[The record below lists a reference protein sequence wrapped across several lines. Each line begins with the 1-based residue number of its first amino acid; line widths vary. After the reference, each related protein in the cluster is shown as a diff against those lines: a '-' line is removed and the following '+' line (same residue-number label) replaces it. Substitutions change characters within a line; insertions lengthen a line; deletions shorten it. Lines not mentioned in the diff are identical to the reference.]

1 MKKKMLCA
9 LLVICMAL
17 PFFSASAWAAKDY
30 SPYTV
35 EVEISAG
42 DTVSDI
48 CDSYS
53 IDYYAV
59 KDAILI
65 VNGFATEDAISAVH
79 PGQKIFIPRSRAD
92 AEAIVNLHDAVVS
105 AVIPASYVIKHTVQ
119 KSETL
124 TDICSAYGLTFSAC
138 RSAIKSINNWK
149 SDSKLNGIYSGQEII
164 LPASDAAAAAISA
177 AVEKAVDANINVS
190 IASADE
196 LEYYLISYTMASG
209 DTVKS
214 VCDALGVKY
223 SAEVASMF
231 QTINKVGNISLV
243 QAGREY
249 LFPSKSAENAVYAV
263 YAHKI
268 TDGDTVGDLCA
279 AYGVKYNNVTAILQG
294 LNPKLSMTS
303 IPKGGTILLVA
314 PSNVSAAQPIITWK
328 NIAEATPAPGI
339 AAVPATAAPAATTPA
354 APAPFNPVLAAG
366 TTVDSAAAAA
376 AAAAGNS
383 TLANGTV
390 TVAPVNIPA
399 EDTLQYY
406 LIAHTM
412 AAGENVKA
420 VCDSLNI
427 KYSPEVELLLK
438 TINGITD
445 LSKVQAGAKYLF
457 PAQKAD
463 NAQYAVYS
471 HIVAAGDTV
480 GGLCTRY
487 GTEYN
492 SVSTILQG
500 LNPLQSMTAIQAG
513 RNILLVTPYTP
524 AIAVK

>member
-1 MKKKMLCA
+1 MKKKLLCA

-17 PFFSASAWAAKDY
+17 PLFSGSAWAAKDY
-30 SPYTV
+30 SPYIV

-65 VNGFATEDAISAVH
+65 ANGFATEDAISAVH

-119 KSETL
+119 KGETL
-124 TDICSAYGLTFSAC
+124 TAICTAHKLDFASC
-138 RSAIKSINNWK
+138 KDAIKSINNWK
-149 SDSKLNGIYSGQEII
+149 SDSKLNGIYNGQEIY
-164 LPASDAAAAAISA
+164 LPASNAAAAAITA
-177 AVEKAVDANINVS
+177 AVVKAGDANINVS
-190 IASADE
+190 ITSADE
-196 LEYYLISYTMASG
+196 LQYYLIPYTMAAG
-209 DTVKS
+209 DTVKN

-223 SAEVASMF
+223 SAELAAMF
-231 QTINKVGNISLV
+231 QTINKVGNISMV
-243 QAGREY
+243 QAGRDY
-249 LFPSKSAENAVYAV
+249 LFPSLSAENAAYAV

-268 TDGDTVGDLCA
+268 TDGDTVGDLCT
-279 AYGVKYNNVTAILQG
+279 AYGVKYNDVSAILQG

-314 PSNVSAAQPIITWK
+314 ASNADASQPIITWK
-328 NIAEATPAPGI
+328 NIAETTPAPGI
-339 AAVPATAAPAATTPA
+339 AAVPATAAPAAAAPA
-354 APAPFNPVLAAG
+354 VPAPFNPAAAVG

-376 AAAAGNS
+376 AAGNS
-383 TLANGTV
+383 SLANGTAA
-390 TVAPVNIPA
+390 TAPVNIPA

-406 LIAHTM
+406 LITHTM

-420 VCDSLNI
+420 VCDTLNI

-438 TINGITD
+438 TINGISD
-445 LSKVQAGAKYLF
+445 LSKVQAGATYLF

-463 NAQYAVYS
+463 NALYAVYS

-480 GGLCTRY
+480 GSLCTRY
-487 GTEYN
+487 GTNYDN
-492 SVSTILQG
+492 VSTILQG
-500 LNPLQSMTAIQAG
+500 LNPVLSMTAIQAG
-513 RNILLVTPYTP
+513 RNILLVTPYTS

>member
-1 MKKKMLCA
+1 MKKKLLCA

-17 PFFSASAWAAKDY
+17 PLFSGSAWAAKDY
-30 SPYTV
+30 SPYIV

-65 VNGFATEDAISAVH
+65 ANGFATEDAISAVH

-92 AEAIVNLHDAVVS
+92 AEAIINLHDAVVS
-105 AVIPASYVIKHTVQ
+105 AVIPASYVIRHTVQ
-119 KSETL
+119 KDETL
-124 TDICSAYGLTFSAC
+124 TAICTAHRLDFDTC
-138 RSAIKSINNWK
+138 KSAIKSINNWK
-149 SDSKLNGIYSGQEII
+149 SDSKLNGIYNGQEIY
-164 LPASDAAAAAISA
+164 LPASDAAATAITA

-196 LEYYLISYTMASG
+196 LQYYLISYTMAAG
-209 DTVKS
+209 DTVKN

-223 SAEVASMF
+223 SPEVAAMF
-231 QTINKVGNISLV
+231 QTINNVGNISMV
-243 QAGREY
+243 QAGRDY
-249 LFPSKSAENAVYAV
+249 LFPSLSAENAEYAV
-263 YAHKI
+263 YKHKI
-268 TDGDTVGDLCA
+268 TDGDTVGDLCT
-279 AYGVKYNNVTAILQG
+279 AYGVNYNKVTAILQG

-303 IPKGGTILLVA
+303 IPRDGSILLVA
-314 PSNVSAAQPIITWK
+314 PSNADASQPIITWK
-328 NIAEATPAPGI
+328 NIAEASPAPTI
-339 AAVPATAAPAATTPA
+339 AAVPATAAPVAAAQTVPV
-354 APAPFNPVLAAG
+354 PFNPAAAAG
-366 TTVDSAAAAA
+366 TTVDSAAAA

-383 TLANGTV
+383 TLANGTLAA
-390 TVAPVNIPA
+390 APVNIPA
-399 EDTLQYY
+399 GDTLQYY
-406 LIAHTM
+406 LIAHKM

-445 LSKVQAGAKYLF
+445 LSKVQAGATYLF

-463 NAQYAVYS
+463 NALYAVYS
-471 HIVAAGDTV
+471 HNVAAGETV
-480 GGLCTRY
+480 GKLCTRY
-487 GTEYN
+487 GTDYDN
-492 SVSTILQG
+492 VSTILQG
-500 LNPLQSMTAIQAG
+500 LNPVMSMTAIQAG
-513 RNILLVTPYTP
+513 RNILLVTPYNP
-524 AIAVK
+524 AAAVK

>member
-1 MKKKMLCA
+1 MKKKLLCA

-17 PFFSASAWAAKDY
+17 PLFSGSAWAAKDY
-30 SPYTV
+30 SPYVV

-65 VNGFATEDAISAVH
+65 ANGFATEDAISAVH

-105 AVIPASYVIKHTVQ
+105 AVIPASYVIRHTVQ
-119 KSETL
+119 KDETL
-124 TDICSAYGLTFSAC
+124 TAICTAHGLTFSAC
-138 RSAIKSINNWK
+138 KNAIKSINNWK
-149 SDSKLNGIYSGQEII
+149 SDSKLNGIYNGQEIY

-196 LEYYLISYTMASG
+196 LQYYLISYTMAQG
-209 DTVKS
+209 DTVKN
-214 VCDALGVKY
+214 VCDTLGVKY
-223 SAEVASMF
+223 SAEVAAMF
-231 QTINKVGNISLV
+231 QTVNKVGNISMV
-243 QAGREY
+243 QAGRDY
-249 LFPSKSAENAVYAV
+249 LFPSLSAENAVYAV

-268 TDGDTVGDLCA
+268 MDGDTVGDLCT
-279 AYGVKYNNVTAILQG
+279 AYGVKYNDVASILQG
-294 LNPKLSMTS
+294 LNPKYSMTS
-303 IPKGGTILLVA
+303 IPKGGTILLAA
-314 PSNVSAAQPIITWK
+314 PSNAKASQPIITFK
-328 NIAEATPAPGI
+328 NIAEATPTPGI
-339 AAVPATAAPAATTPA
+339 AAVPATAAPAAA
-354 APAPFNPVLAAG
+354 APTVPAPFNPVAAAG

-376 AAAAGNS
+376 AAAGNS
-383 TLANGTV
+383 TPVTGTAAAV
-390 TVAPVNIPA
+390 PVNIPA

-406 LIAHTM
+406 LIAHKM

-420 VCDSLNI
+420 VCDTLNI

-438 TINGITD
+438 TINGISD
-445 LSKVQAGAKYLF
+445 LSKVQAGATYLF

-463 NAQYAVYS
+463 NAVYAVYS

-480 GGLCTRY
+480 ANLCTKY
-487 GTEYN
+487 GTNYS

-500 LNPLQSMTAIQAG
+500 LNPVLSMTAIQAG
-513 RNILLVTPYTP
+513 RNILLVTPYTS
-524 AIAVK
+524 ATAVK